1 MFQRMFWSAVA
12 LVIFAMGGMA
22 QSQRSFDVKVSGK
35 GKPIILIPGL
45 SSAGSTWD
53 GTVKH
58 FENRFECHVLTL
70 AGFAGKPPI
79 DAPLLDTVAKDL
91 IAYVQE
97 KKLDHPVII
106 GHSLGGYLALK
117 LAAAHPD
124 LFGRIVIVDALPY
137 FAGASNP
144 NITLDAAKQ
153 MAESMRKQILSSSA
167 AAAGFSPEQMA
178 VTMATRPEDIA
189 RIAEWTRQSDV
200 KTVAGAMYDLFS
212 TDLRDDI
219 AAIRVPTL
227 VFGTWIAYKDY
238 ATRDQIE
245 SNFRRQYAKL
255 PNYKLVLFD
264 HAKHFLMW
272 DDPEMFYRE
281 VDDFL
286 AGKTIR

>member
-1 MFQRMFWSAVA
+1 MFQRMFWIVLAIA
-12 LVIFAMGGMA
+12 IFVQSGMA
-22 QSQRSFDVKVSGK
+22 QSKRSFDVEVSGS
-35 GKPIILIPGL
+35 GHPIILIPGL

-53 GTVKH
+53 DTVEHYKD
-58 FENRFECHVLTL
+58 RFECHVLTL
-70 AGFAGKPPI
+70 AGFAGRPPI

-91 IAYVQE
+91 LAYVRE

-117 LAAAHPD
+117 LASEEPD
-124 LFGRIVIVDALPY
+124 LFGRIVIVDALPF

-144 NITLDAAKQ
+144 NITLEAAQQ
-153 MAESMRKQILSSSA
+153 MAESMRKQMLSGSA
-167 AAAGFSPEQMA
+167 QASGFSPEQMA
-178 VTMATRPEDIA
+178 ATMATKPADVA
-189 RIAEWTRQSDV
+189 RIAAWTRQSDV
-200 KTVAGAMYDLFS
+200 RTVAGVMYELFS
-212 TDLRDDI
+212 TDLREKI

-227 VFGTWIAYKDY
+227 VLGTWIAYKDY
-238 ATRDQIE
+238 ATREQIE
-245 SNFRRQYAKL
+245 SNFRRQFAKL

-264 HAKHFLMW
+264 HARHFLMW